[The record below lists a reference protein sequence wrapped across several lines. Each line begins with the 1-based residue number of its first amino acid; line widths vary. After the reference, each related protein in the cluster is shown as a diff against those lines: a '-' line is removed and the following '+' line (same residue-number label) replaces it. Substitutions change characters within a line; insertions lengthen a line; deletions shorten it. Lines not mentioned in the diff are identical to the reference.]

1 MNNLLILE
9 TKLFSMKYFLAVF
22 FLIVFV
28 PSFAEPLPE
37 PRLIAS
43 SEYHLEIDEHQFVVP
58 YHVNADVLEM
68 AIDPELNS
76 FLIGLKNTDD
86 SIMVIELDNSLI
98 NATNNEFA
106 ILVNGFEVD
115 YDIITDDN
123 SSTLSFFVPVFTE
136 EVEIIGTHVI
146 PEFPLGAIIT
156 LSLMIP
162 VVLFLSKRKVS
173 FFRL

>member
-1 MNNLLILE
+1 MNNVLIHE
-9 TKLFSMKYFLAVF
+9 TKLFSMYLLAIF
-22 FLIVFV
+22 FLIVFM
-28 PSFAEPLPE
+28 PSFAESLPE
-37 PRLIAS
+37 YGLTT
-43 SEYHLEIDEHQFVVP
+43 SEYHLEIDEHQFTVP
-58 YHVNADVLEM
+58 YNVNADVLDM

-76 FLIGLKNTDD
+76 LLIGLKNTDD
-86 SIMVIELDNSLI
+86 SIMVVKLDNNLI

-123 SSTLSFFVPVFTE
+123 RSTLSFFVPAFTE

-156 LSLMIP
+156 LSLVIP
-162 VVLFLSKRKVS
+162 VILILSKRKVS